1 MDYPVPHK
9 RRKVRPGRQSGRPA
23 QRREAG
29 AALILVL
36 LFIALLSV
44 LVVEFC
50 YESEVE
56 ASLATNYGS
65 DLESYIAA
73 KSAVAQGI
81 SLLAED
87 LLSTQL
93 DGQPECDSTFD
104 VWAFGIPFAPL
115 NDAML
120 RATISDEYGKINL
133 NALMDTS
140 AGGAPQVR
148 PEIDQAL
155 REFFRLRASD
165 DEESADLIVDSII
178 DWLDYD
184 EGDEEQPQG
193 AENDYYNGLEN
204 PYACK
209 NGPMDS
215 IEELLLIKGI
225 TLEMYYGNPKLDP
238 PVLPLF
244 EYLTVHGDWQ
254 GRINPNTAQPEVIA
268 AVVAG
273 FNGQPPDISMAEQIF
288 EEARVE
294 PFLDLGSL
302 SQYVPQAPARDASK
316 DRGAA
321 ADRQERR
328 QTGERASGNSAQGM
342 FTVNSNVFRVYGDG
356 MLEKV
361 QVRIVAYVW
370 RTPLDLSTI
379 GMPEAGSA
387 NPQQAPQAAGDPL
400 QGATIP
406 GEPFRILGWKVIR

>member
-1 MDYPVPHK
+1 MDYPMPHK
-9 RRKVRPGRQSGRPA
+9 QRQHLARDGRPGL
-23 QRREAG
+23 RRDAG

-65 DLESYIAA
+65 DLEAYLAA
-73 KSAVAQGI
+73 KSAIAQGI

-104 VWAFGIPFAPL
+104 VWAYGIPFAPL
-115 NDAML
+115 NEAMM
-120 RATISDEYGKINL
+120 RATLADEYGKINL

-148 PEIDQAL
+148 PEIEQAL

-165 DEESADLIVDSII
+165 NEEAADLIVDSII
-178 DWLDYD
+178 DWVDYD

-193 AENDYYNGLEN
+193 AENDYYNGLQN

-209 NGPMDS
+209 NGPMDA

-225 TLEMYYGNPKLDP
+225 TLEMYYGNPKVDP

-244 EYLTVHGDWQ
+244 EYLTVHGDWK
-254 GRINPNTAQPEVIA
+254 GRINPNTARPEVIA
-268 AVVAG
+268 AIVAG
-273 FNGQPPDISMAEQIF
+273 FSGQPPDVTMAEQIY

-302 SQYVPQAPARDASK
+302 SQYVPQSPVQDAATDGSRTANGK
-316 DRGAA
+316 DRN
-321 ADRQERR
+321 R
-328 QTGERASGNSAQGM
+328 TGRSLSTPAM
-342 FTVNSNVFRVYGDG
+342 FTVNSNVFRIYGDG

-361 QVRIVAYVW
+361 QVRIEAYVW

-379 GMPEAGSA
+379 GIPGAASK
-387 NPQQAPQAAGDPL
+387 NPQQAAQATGDPL

-406 GEPFRILGWKVIR
+406 GEPFRILSWKVIR